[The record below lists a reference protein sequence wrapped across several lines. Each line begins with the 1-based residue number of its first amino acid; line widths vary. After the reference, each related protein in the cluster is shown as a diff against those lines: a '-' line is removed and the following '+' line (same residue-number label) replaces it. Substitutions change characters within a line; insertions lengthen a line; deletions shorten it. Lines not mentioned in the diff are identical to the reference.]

1 MIEKHLKAV
10 LTIAG
15 SDSSGGA
22 GIQADLKTMLA
33 NGVYGMSVITAVT
46 AQNTLGVRAV
56 MNIPADILAAQLD
69 AVFEDIPPDAVKI
82 GMVSTVDAI
91 EVIGDRLKRY
101 QPQHVVLDPVMV
113 ATSGSKLIDDD
124 AVDAI
129 KNLFPL
135 AEVITPNMFELAA
148 LTDQEFDAV
157 KNKDDMESAAR
168 KLFDE
173 YGCAVLAKGG
183 HFKSVATDL
192 LCNADGFH
200 WFYGEHI
207 VTKNTHGTGCTLS
220 SAIASQLAKGK
231 NLIQSIEKAKKYLT
245 GALSSGL
252 SIGHGNGPLD
262 HGYKI

>member
-1 MIEKHLKAV
+1 
-10 LTIAG
+10 
-15 SDSSGGA
+15 
-22 GIQADLKTMLA
+22 
-33 NGVYGMSVITAVT
+33 
-46 AQNTLGVRAV
+46 
-56 MNIPADILAAQLD
+56 
-69 AVFEDIPPDAVKI
+69 
-82 GMVSTVDAI
+82 MVSTVDAI